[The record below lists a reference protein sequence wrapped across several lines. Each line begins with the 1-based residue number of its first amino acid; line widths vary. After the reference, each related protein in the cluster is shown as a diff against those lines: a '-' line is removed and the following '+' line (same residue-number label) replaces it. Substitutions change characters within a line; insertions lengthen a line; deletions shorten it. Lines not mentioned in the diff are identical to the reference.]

1 MRPRRPSTT
10 QSLSEAEL
18 SVPVRLGRTRT
29 LTITF
34 PFTCLVLE
42 FDLAIPVA
50 SSGSS
55 HVVALVEYD
64 PWADELLL
72 CVGEASCSLPELNL
86 EPLLTLALPS
96 GILLDP
102 EIVEATEERP
112 LTFGGWGKAA
122 MLIVLRSDFS
132 GLAGLRPPDADLR
145 LPWVEIELDNGDLLK
160 FDLGL
165 EGVRNLEVDCNGDD
179 ALLAA
184 EYQPGDSRP
193 VGTVLVWWT

>member
-1 MRPRRPSTT
+1 
-10 QSLSEAEL
+10 
-18 SVPVRLGRTRT
+18 
-29 LTITF
+29 
-34 PFTCLVLE
+34 
-42 FDLAIPVA
+42 
-50 SSGSS
+50 
-55 HVVALVEYD
+55 
-64 PWADELLL
+64 
-72 CVGEASCSLPELNL
+72 
-86 EPLLTLALPS
+86 
-96 GILLDP
+96 
-102 EIVEATEERP
+102 
-112 LTFGGWGKAA
+112 